1 MEKTKEEKYKILIV
15 EDEENLRELLKYQLE
30 NAGYQVLTASDGF
43 EALNIARKQKV
54 DLIILDLML
63 PKLDG
68 YTVCRLLK
76 FSEQYKKIP
85 LIMATA
91 RTNPEDKARGLEM
104 GADFYLTKPLDSREL
119 LEKIKELL
127 NQKEIPRET

>member
-1 MEKTKEEKYKILIV
+1 MEDKYKILLV

-30 NAGYQVLTASDGF
+30 NAGYHVITANDGI
-43 EALNIARKQKV
+43 EALNLARKHKI

-104 GADFYLTKPLDSREL
+104 GADFYLTKPINSKEL
-119 LEKIKELL
+119 LEKIEELL
-127 NQKEIPRET
+127 KPKEIPQEK

>member
-1 MEKTKEEKYKILIV
+1 MSEKKYKILLV

-30 NAGYQVLTASDGF
+30 NAGYQVITASDGL
-43 EALNIARKQKV
+43 EALNLARQHKV

-76 FSEQYKKIP
+76 FSEQYRKIP

-91 RTNPEDKARGLEM
+91 RTNPEDKERGLEM
-104 GADFYLTKPLDSREL
+104 GADFYLTKPLNSQEL
-119 LEKIKELL
+119 LNKIKELL
-127 NQKEIPRET
+127 KPKEIPKEA

>member
-1 MEKTKEEKYKILIV
+1 MDEKKYKILLV

-30 NAGYQVLTASDGF
+30 NAGYQVITASDGL
-43 EALNIARKQKV
+43 EALNLARQHKV

-91 RTNPEDKARGLEM
+91 RTNPEDRERGLEM
-104 GADFYLTKPLDSREL
+104 GADFYLTKPLNSKEL
-119 LEKIKELL
+119 LDKIKELL
-127 NQKEIPRET
+127 KPKEIPKET

>member
-1 MEKTKEEKYKILIV
+1 MDEKKYKILLV
-15 EDEENLRELLKYQLE
+15 EDEQNLREVLKYQLE
-30 NAGYQVLTASDGF
+30 HAGYQVITASDGL
-43 EALNIARKQKV
+43 EALNLARKYKV

-76 FSEQYKKIP
+76 FSEQYRKIP

-91 RTNPEDKARGLEM
+91 RTNPEDKERGLQM
-104 GADFYLTKPLDSREL
+104 GADFYLTKPLNSQEL

-127 NQKEIPRET
+127 KPKEIPKEA

>member
-1 MEKTKEEKYKILIV
+1 MDEKKYKILLV

-30 NAGYQVLTASDGF
+30 NAGYQVITAKDGL
-43 EALNIARKQKV
+43 EALSLARKHNI

-76 FSEQYKKIP
+76 FSEQYRKIP

-91 RTNPEDKARGLEM
+91 RTNPEDKERGLEM
-104 GADFYLTKPLDSREL
+104 GADFYLTKPLDSQEL
-119 LEKIKELL
+119 LDKIKELL
-127 NQKEIPRET
+127 KPKEIPQEI